1 MTVIIVK
8 INLENVCPHV
18 ADLEDEN
25 MSLINTKRGEKKQ
38 VHKKVTTKYYKTL
51 HSDYKQIYGSE
62 VSYGSFISLKPFYVS
77 RPTDKETEM
86 CLCSKCLNPHC
97 LYKAIKTNINTDLPK
112 LLSDYL
118 CTNVKCDREP
128 ETNYFHRDCIYGK
141 CQNKSEILGISDD
154 LKVHRLD

>member
-1 MTVIIVK
+1 
-8 INLENVCPHV
+8 
-18 ADLEDEN
+18 
-25 MSLINTKRGEKKQ
+25 
-38 VHKKVTTKYYKTL
+38 
-51 HSDYKQIYGSE
+51 
-62 VSYGSFISLKPFYVS
+62 
-77 RPTDKETEM
+77 M

-141 CQNKSEILGISDD
+141 CQNKFEILSISDD
-154 LKVHRLD
+154 LKVQRLD